1 MTSFFMM
8 VDSLERHAPSVIS
21 IPVFGPFIKGGVCAT
36 LGWLVVWPFENVSG
50 RRRGEDR
57 CRTAGGGGRGCCT
70 AY

>member
-8 VDSLERHAPSVIS
+8 VDSLERHFPSVIS

-50 RRRGEDR
+50 RRLGGS
-57 CRTAGGGGRGCCT
+57 CAMAGGSGCSL
-70 AY
+70 